1 VIALRSDDQD
11 HGCDR
16 RDHVWLGSDADEEQ
30 LLYLGNQDDGV
41 VALMRRA
48 EIWDVVELEH
58 AKAIDEVMDQK
69 ALTAIYQGIPED
81 MIPLIAEKKMSA
93 EAWETIKTNRIR
105 DNRIKEVRVQMLKSK
120 FDRLKMKDTE
130 SVDATS
136 L

>member
-1 VIALRSDDQD
+1 MLTKSNYSIWAIKMM
-11 HGCDR
+11 
-16 RDHVWLGSDADEEQ
+16 
-30 LLYLGNQDDGV
+30 
-41 VALMRRA
+41 ALMRRA

-69 ALTAIYQGIPED
+69 ALTAIYQGIPEHI
-81 MIPLIAEKKMSA
+81 IPLIAEKKMSV
-93 EAWETIKTNRIR
+93 EAWETIKTNILG
-105 DNRIKEVRVQMLKSK
+105 DDCIKEVRVQMLKSK